1 MQLAAA
7 CEPAQ
12 AEEERGACV
21 DHVRRCARL
30 GGECH
35 LHARLQREVWQWFIR
50 ALRSGEGQPM
60 QKLGVYGTSFGIWE
74 PGYVAIFGCIP
85 S

>member
-1 MQLAAA
+1 MRLAAA

-35 LHARLQREVWQWFIR
+35 LHARLQREGGR
-50 ALRSGEGQPM
+50 RCSRCG
-60 QKLGVYGTSFGIWE
+60 GI
-74 PGYVAIFGCIP
+74 G
-85 S
+85 

>member
-30 GGECH
+30 GGEGH
-35 LHARLQREVWQWFIR
+35 LHARLQREARQEVQQVRRI
-50 ALRSGEGQPM
+50 G
-60 QKLGVYGTSFGIWE
+60 
-74 PGYVAIFGCIP
+74 
-85 S
+85 

>member
-30 GGECH
+30 GGEGH
-35 LHARLQREVWQWFIR
+35 LHARLQREVWQEVQQVRWNR
-50 ALRSGEGQPM
+50 
-60 QKLGVYGTSFGIWE
+60 LGFTLTQSTLLFT
-74 PGYVAIFGCIP
+74 
-85 S
+85 

>member
-30 GGECH
+30 GGEGH
-35 LHARLQREVWQWFIR
+35 LHARLCSGRAAGVAAGAADRLGFI
-50 ALRSGEGQPM
+50 L
-60 QKLGVYGTSFGIWE
+60 T
-74 PGYVAIFGCIP
+74 
-85 S
+85 

>member
-12 AEEERGACV
+12 AEEERGAYV

-35 LHARLQREVWQWFIR
+35 LHVRLQREGRQEVQQVR
-50 ALRSGEGQPM
+50 RNR
-60 QKLGVYGTSFGIWE
+60 LGFTLT
-74 PGYVAIFGCIP
+74 
-85 S
+85 

>member
-12 AEEERGACV
+12 AEDERGACV

-35 LHARLQREVWQWFIR
+35 LHARLQREGGRRCSRCGGSVRIHPH
-50 ALRSGEGQPM
+50 LEHLPSVLP
-60 QKLGVYGTSFGIWE
+60 SFSPE
-74 PGYVAIFGCIP
+74 P
-85 S
+85 